1 MNYRYGILPKAP
13 KDMPKAPKD
22 MPRALRDMPRDMPSA
37 PPCLT
42 CILCQVPHNDVRVF
56 PCNCQLPIHEE
67 CALIVLRQGQFRCP
81 QCQTTY
87 VFPLH
92 TPATSIMGDSISDQT
107 YVRTEVLCHS
117 GYKTAKFVF
126 LMCIM
131 LILGALVMY
140 LFLKYF

>member
-13 KDMPKAPKD
+13 RDTPKAP
-22 MPRALRDMPRDMPSA
+22 RDIPSA

-42 CILCQVPHNDVRVF
+42 CILCQVPHNDVRLF
-56 PCNCQLPIHEE
+56 PCNCQLPVHEE
-67 CALIVLRQGQFRCP
+67 CALIILRQGQFRCP

-87 VFPLH
+87 VFPLS
-92 TPATSIMGDSISDQT
+92 TTSVMGDSISDQT

-126 LMCIM
+126 FMCIM
-131 LILGALVMY
+131 LLLGALVMY